1 MNQKNGKGYIMYN
14 KSIITIILCFTSCA
28 IIATTPVPPPP
39 SLPAPTNPEPKV
51 FMNVNVQANNN
62 TFQIGTEIINK
73 MRELWGH
80 STTFATHQYHS
91 LLDATSLC
99 ISALSEHKTT
109 LFGMGVVIAY
119 GALQWR
125 ITSLHAYLEN
135 PALWSLWRSNF
146 SYDELRLMP
155 RENLARDLIRDIQR
169 VYINT
174 ENPADFVHPL
184 TEFMKAVDHEQ
195 KKLEE
200 YLSIGYYLNKAY
212 ITSFSLYKI
221 SKADEYV
228 ERLLRLE
235 LFKTTFLEWL
245 AEYKL
250 RKEE

>member
-1 MNQKNGKGYIMYN
+1 MY
-14 KSIITIILCFTSCA
+14 KHIITILLCTVSYNLYS
-28 IIATTPVPPPP
+28 TTPNGLVP

-62 TFQIGTEIINK
+62 TFQIGTEIVNK
-73 MRELWGH
+73 MRELWGY
-80 STTFATHQYHS
+80 STTLATNHYHS
-91 LLDATSLC
+91 LLDTTTLC
-99 ISALSEHKTT
+99 IGALAEHKTT
-109 LFGMGVVIAY
+109 ILGMGVVIAY

-125 ITSLHAYLEN
+125 ITNLHAYLEN

-146 SYDELRLMP
+146 SCDELRLMP
-155 RENLARDLIRDIQR
+155 REHLARDLIRDIQR

-184 TEFMKAVDHEQ
+184 TEFMKAVDQEQ
-195 KKLEE
+195 TRLEE
-200 YLSIGYYLNKAY
+200 YLTIGHYLNKAY
-212 ITSFSLYKI
+212 ITSFSLYKT